1 MIGALNETLPNLII
15 SYTIP
20 FLGGKKKT
28 HRESERLTQY
38 PNIIDPDR
46 ILKWTYPKMK
56 EKQHN
61 FIFFKLFI
69 SYVDIYYVELCK
81 YILKTLPHLKH
92 ILKIAPQNKFSDCK
106 FYSILFFFT

>member
-1 MIGALNETLPNLII
+1 MLGLDSIKRMIGALNETLPNLII

-46 ILKWTYPKMK
+46 ILK
-56 EKQHN
+56 
-61 FIFFKLFI
+61 
-69 SYVDIYYVELCK
+69 
-81 YILKTLPHLKH
+81 
-92 ILKIAPQNKFSDCK
+92 
-106 FYSILFFFT
+106 